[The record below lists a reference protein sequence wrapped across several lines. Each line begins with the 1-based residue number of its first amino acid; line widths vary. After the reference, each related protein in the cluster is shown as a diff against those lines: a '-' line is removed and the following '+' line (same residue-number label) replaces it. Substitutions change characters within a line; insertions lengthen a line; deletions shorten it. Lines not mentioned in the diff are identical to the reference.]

1 MTSRE
6 KFVQYL
12 KDEIESIQKETS
24 ESLMTIISSPKPLEQ
39 NNNSQIIIKNKHLD
53 ITEATKERYHNLK
66 YLIKIMEIGDNEWE
80 KINGVNDVTGILAE
94 YIEKTT
100 CLRLREKVELLMEE
114 IEKNLEHGV
123 ENINHSI
130 LIDLRNVEEEGL
142 TLKEVNEMMKDISI
156 IDLIKKDEK
165 ELRLDEQKLK
175 RIIKDSLD
183 TYNQEE
189 LDDISA
195 GYTLIKENYIL
206 KEKKVENGKL
216 KRILT
221 KKDIEKT
228 VEGLLKI
235 GVTSNFTSSIKY
247 ILEKEL
253 IKKQSSKSN
262 ITLHKENQKETK
274 HFITDKEYK
283 QIKKEILNYFNPYT
297 GEVQKDLTEEE
308 VFYCAQLMSKIDI
321 DKDIIRTLFIKND
334 TQLENP
340 IAEMVKIKDKIDYY
354 QDKLMI
360 EEHIKT
366 IDESFQEIFIT
377 TPNDYVF
384 WKDIIKQ
391 ELKEVEHKLPQ
402 SYEYEMQ
409 KIKKLNNKSTKAH

>member
-1 MTSRE
+1 MTNKE

-12 KDEIESIQKETS
+12 KDEMKSIQKETS
-24 ESLMTIISSPKPLEQ
+24 ESLMTIISSTKPLKQ
-39 NNNSQIIIKNKHLD
+39 NNNNKIIIKNKHLD
-53 ITEATKERYHNLK
+53 INEATKEKYHNLK
-66 YLIKIMEIGDNEWE
+66 YLIKVMEISDDEWE
-80 KINGVNDVTGILAE
+80 EINGVNDVTGILAE
-94 YIEKTT
+94 YIEKTP
-100 CLRLREKVELLMEE
+100 CLRLREKVELFMKE
-114 IEKNLEHGV
+114 IEKNVEHGA
-123 ENINHSI
+123 EKINQSV
-130 LIDLRNVEEEGL
+130 LLDLRNVEEEGL
-142 TLKEVNEMMKDISI
+142 TLKEVNKMMENISI
-156 IDLIKKDEK
+156 SDLIKKDEK
-165 ELRLDEQKLK
+165 ELTPNEQKLK
-175 RIIKDSLD
+175 RIVKESSD
-183 TYNQEE
+183 TYNKEE
-189 LDDISA
+189 LDDISV

-206 KEKKVENGKL
+206 KGKKTENGKFE
-216 KRILT
+216 RTLT

-235 GVTSNFTSSIKY
+235 GVTTNFTNSIKY
-247 ILEKEL
+247 LLEKEL
-253 IKKQSSKSN
+253 IKKQNSKSN

-321 DKDIIRTLFIKND
+321 DKDIIRTLFRKND

-340 IAEMVKIKDKIDYY
+340 IAQMVKTRDKINYY

-377 TPNDYVF
+377 TPNDYIF

-391 ELKEVEHKLPQ
+391 ELQEVEHKLPQ

-409 KIKKLNNKSTKAH
+409 KVKKLNNKSTKAH